1 MSSTT
6 GEDGLLL
13 LLFDML
19 VVIDWI
25 LGHVVRRSCFCAA
38 VEVDIKVVYRQQPGS
53 VDEAVLSW
61 V

>member
-1 MSSTT
+1 MSSIT
-6 GEDGLLL
+6 GGDELLL

-38 VEVDIKVVYRQQPGS
+38 VEVDIKVDVGS
-53 VDEAVLSW
+53 NQAALM
-61 V
+61 